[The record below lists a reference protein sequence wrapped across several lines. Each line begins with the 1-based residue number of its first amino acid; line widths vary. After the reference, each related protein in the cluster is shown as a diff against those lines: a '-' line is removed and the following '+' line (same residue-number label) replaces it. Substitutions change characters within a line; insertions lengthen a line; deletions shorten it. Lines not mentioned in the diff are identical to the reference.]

1 MVDTNVLISLLVF
14 SSKKMNRMMECIFM
28 QHQLVLSSYIVEE
41 LKDVVRR
48 KFAGK
53 AGVIDTLLAKMN
65 YEYVYIPDIVDDT
78 FFEIKDV
85 KDYPVLYT
93 AILEDVD
100 ILVTGDHDFS
110 DVEVERPEILT
121 PAEFVDRYC
130 MLDGGKSEK

>member
-14 SSKKMNRMMECIFM
+14 SSKKMNQMMECIFTE
-28 QHQLVLSSYIVEE
+28 HQLVLSSYIVGE

-53 AGVIDTLLAKMN
+53 AGVVDTLLAKMN
-65 YEYVYIPDIVDDT
+65 YEYVYTPDILDET
-78 FFEIKDV
+78 LFEIRDV

-100 ILVTGDHDFS
+100 ILVTGDSDFS
-110 DVEVERPEILT
+110 DVNVEKPEILT
-121 PAEFVDRYC
+121 PAAFLERYV
-130 MLDGGKSEK
+130 EI

>member
-14 SSKKMNRMMECIFM
+14 SSKKMNQMMECIFTE
-28 QHQLVLSSYIVEE
+28 HQLVLSSYIVGE

-53 AGVIDTLLAKMN
+53 AEVVDTLLAKMN
-65 YEYVYIPDIVDDT
+65 YEYVYTPDILDET
-78 FFEIKDV
+78 LFEIRDV

-100 ILVTGDHDFS
+100 ILVTGDSDFS
-110 DVEVERPEILT
+110 DVDVEKPEILT
-121 PAEFVDRYC
+121 PVAFLERYC
-130 MLDGGKSEK
+130 